1 MRRTPTTP
9 THPLPP
15 SQLWIQMESRPQPS
29 VSSWPLHELPL
40 PPGAQAASRPRP
52 RQERIRDT
60 VPRPRTCPAAPSEP
74 PAEAVLRHPML
85 FFASP
90 HAPKAGN
97 RLPASKFSA
106 STSRAACT
114 LAKPDSQPW
123 SPSSPRRFNSAA
135 APSSSG
141 ARARAQARPRPTSLC
156 RSVRR
161 PWCRDPPLSCPASL
175 CSRAAWVDVVSAPKP
190 LTLRQG
196 TTISSHACAPVLQP
210 SPPHAAGTLAPRG
223 RIQPVPGRRK
233 PPHCLCAPAS
243 SLSRSRPPLVF
254 PPRPSL

>member
-1 MRRTPTTP
+1 MLGWHLLRA
-9 THPLPP
+9 
-15 SQLWIQMESRPQPS
+15 
-29 VSSWPLHELPL
+29 
-40 PPGAQAASRPRP
+40 GG
-52 RQERIRDT
+52 
-60 VPRPRTCPAAPSEP
+60 VPRPRTCSAAPSEP
-74 PAEAVLRHPML
+74 PAEAVLRHPMM
-85 FFASP
+85 FFASSR
-90 HAPKAGN
+90 APKAGN

-106 STSRAACT
+106 STSRAACI
-114 LAKPDSQPW
+114 LAKPDSQPC

-161 PWCRDPPLSCPASL
+161 PRCRDPSLPCPASL
-175 CSRAAWVDVVSAPKP
+175 CSRAAWVDAVSAPKP
-190 LTLRQG
+190 LTPRQG

-233 PPHCLCAPAS
+233 PPHCPCAPAS
-243 SLSRSRPPLVF
+243 SVSRSRPPRVF
-254 PPRPSL
+254 PPRPSQ

>member
-1 MRRTPTTP
+1 MGQGLRGRRR
-9 THPLPP
+9 PLRLLF
-15 SQLWIQMESRPQPS
+15 SMIRPLLLLSSTIRGDVGVASSSSGRCASSSHMLGRAIGAPRS
-29 VSSWPLHELPL
+29 V
-40 PPGAQAASRPRP
+40 
-52 RQERIRDT
+52 
-60 VPRPRTCPAAPSEP
+60 
-74 PAEAVLRHPML
+74 EAVLRHPML
-85 FFASP
+85 FFASSR
-90 HAPKAGN
+90 APKAGN

-106 STSRAACT
+106 STSRAACI
-114 LAKPDSQPW
+114 LAKPDSQPC

-161 PWCRDPPLSCPASL
+161 PRCRDPSLPCPASL
-175 CSRAAWVDVVSAPKP
+175 CSRAAWVDAVSAPKP
-190 LTLRQG
+190 LTPRQG

-233 PPHCLCAPAS
+233 PPHCPCAPAS
-243 SLSRSRPPLVF
+243 SLSRSRPPRVF
-254 PPRPSL
+254 PPRPSR